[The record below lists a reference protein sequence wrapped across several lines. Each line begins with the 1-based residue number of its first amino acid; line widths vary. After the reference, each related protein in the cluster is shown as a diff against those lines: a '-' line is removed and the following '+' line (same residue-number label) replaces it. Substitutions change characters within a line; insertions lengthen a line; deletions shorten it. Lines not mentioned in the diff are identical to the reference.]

1 MAVCPKLP
9 LRLLHH
15 SFAAVHL
22 QVAVQKVSLIVNSS
36 DNKEEFKRRKT
47 RQTEN
52 KKLNCHH
59 DAKQPANNSAI
70 SVGYIHDYSSPH
82 FPSGEQ
88 NTTPTKKGHMQQ
100 GERKMTVYRQS
111 PSFWPHAL
119 LSQHITL
126 SLRRVS
132 PFSRRV
138 IFTCSCI
145 SLTLLSLRENGDY
158 SKSYY
163 MQVEI
168 ASLERE
174 ETGLS
179 KLWQRFLTL
188 FNTRD
193 RE

>member
-1 MAVCPKLP
+1 
-9 LRLLHH
+9 
-15 SFAAVHL
+15 
-22 QVAVQKVSLIVNSS
+22 
-36 DNKEEFKRRKT
+36 
-47 RQTEN
+47 
-52 KKLNCHH
+52 
-59 DAKQPANNSAI
+59 
-70 SVGYIHDYSSPH
+70 
-82 FPSGEQ
+82 
-88 NTTPTKKGHMQQ
+88 MQQ
-100 GERKMTVYRQS
+100 GERKMKDYRQS
-111 PSFWPHAL
+111 PNFWPYAL
-119 LSQHITL
+119 LSQRITL
-126 SLRRVS
+126 SPRRVS

-145 SLTLLSLRENGDY
+145 SLTLLSLRENGGY

-193 RE
+193 REEKLVNSWPVRLPSNNPRNNKTYYGSNSLLRIKKTKMHFIWVSMYLAQKYYMGTLFLHLLLEMGPPFYMVI

>member
-1 MAVCPKLP
+1 
-9 LRLLHH
+9 
-15 SFAAVHL
+15 
-22 QVAVQKVSLIVNSS
+22 
-36 DNKEEFKRRKT
+36 
-47 RQTEN
+47 
-52 KKLNCHH
+52 
-59 DAKQPANNSAI
+59 
-70 SVGYIHDYSSPH
+70 
-82 FPSGEQ
+82 
-88 NTTPTKKGHMQQ
+88 MQQ
-100 GERKMTVYRQS
+100 GERKMKDYRQS
-111 PSFWPHAL
+111 PSFWPYAL
-119 LSQHITL
+119 LSQRITL
-126 SLRRVS
+126 SPRRIS

-193 RE
+193 REEKLVNSWPVRLPSNNPRNNKTYYGSNSLLRIKKQKWTLFECQCIFKHKSTKWGHYFYISYWRWDCHFTWSSKPR